1 MDKLTRL
8 KDAPLWFLSA
18 TAVIALALWRIAV
31 LRALVPADYQ
41 KFLPLAALVL
51 GVLAVAQA
59 LNRVLTLWAA
69 RLALRR
75 EQQRLRLQKVYR
87 PMLALFTSR
96 HVTASSAILAPRFR
110 HRVMHAWEAWN
121 DRRRWRRK
129 VKSAWRALWDHQEIS
144 SAEMEYGGS
153 FPIDKIVAI
162 ADASSDHVD
171 ATLHGFVRRAH
182 RSRYEDEPEHGML
195 TEAEYALF
203 QYLWMEEARLSKAT
217 GH

>member
-1 MDKLTRL
+1 MDKLTGL

-51 GVLAVAQA
+51 GVLTVAQA
-59 LNRVLTLWAA
+59 LNRVRTSRAA
-69 RLALRR
+69 RLAVRR
-75 EQQRLRLQKVYR
+75 EQQLLRLQKVYR

-110 HRVMHAWEAWN
+110 HRFKRAWEVWN
-121 DRRRWRRK
+121 DRRRWRGK
-129 VKSAWRALWDHQEIS
+129 FKGAWRALWDHQEIN
-144 SAEMEYGGS
+144 SAGMEFGGS

-162 ADASSDHVD
+162 AEANSDHVD
-171 ATLHGFVRRAH
+171 ATLHGFVRRAD
-182 RSRYEDEPEHGML
+182 RSRYEDESNHGML
-195 TEAEYALF
+195 TEAEYELF
-203 QYLWMEEARLSKAT
+203 QHLWMEEARLSKAT